1 MSFPKTT
8 SLLLRIKH
16 KVFLF
21 HLQQQAEKKQCLQV
35 HRYKLSEKIIV
46 TNLPR
51 QHLEILFIGSIECA
65 TKVMGPFS
73 VCLMERIPLITQK
86 TVNITQSLKQPAF
99 IFR

>member
-8 SLLLRIKH
+8 SLLLRIKQS
-16 KVFLF
+16 FLISF
-21 HLQQQAEKKQCLQV
+21 TTASRKKQCLQV